1 MYIWMIYI
9 KNCFICRVQLRKP
22 INHSQNL
29 IYLRRER
36 RLKLILYCYRWL
48 VIYVFVCTQMEIP
61 KVELVKGMGIMVKG
75 TTLASVLSKS
85 KRQPTRLLR
94 FLMSELFTEDELRFS
109 TVRGKKGKLPALDQD
124 VMNAILC

>member
-1 MYIWMIYI
+1 
-9 KNCFICRVQLRKP
+9 
-22 INHSQNL
+22 
-29 IYLRRER
+29 
-36 RLKLILYCYRWL
+36 
-48 VIYVFVCTQMEIP
+48 MEIP

-75 TTLASVLSKS
+75 TTLASILSKS

>member
-1 MYIWMIYI
+1 
-9 KNCFICRVQLRKP
+9 
-22 INHSQNL
+22 
-29 IYLRRER
+29 
-36 RLKLILYCYRWL
+36 
-48 VIYVFVCTQMEIP
+48 MEIP

-75 TTLASVLSKS
+75 TTLVSVLSKS

-109 TVRGKKGKLPALDQD
+109 TVRRKKGKLPALDQD